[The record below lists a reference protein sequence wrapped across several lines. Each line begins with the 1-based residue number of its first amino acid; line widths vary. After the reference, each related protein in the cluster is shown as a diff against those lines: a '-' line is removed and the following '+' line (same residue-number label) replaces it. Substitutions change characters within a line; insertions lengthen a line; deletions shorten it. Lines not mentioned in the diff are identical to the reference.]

1 MGGTMKYFPVS
12 IAALMSL
19 AVPAVAGSID
29 VSGTG
34 HGTATSTPMSV
45 SDNLVVVHATTE
57 YTGFDGENPDNPMTS
72 FKGPCF
78 GSVLIKA
85 GVVSGGGNC
94 QYTDGDG
101 EMAVVSWTA
110 DGMSADGRTQG
121 NWEIVG
127 GSGKWAAAT
136 GGGRFDAGT
145 DDQGVYTNK
154 VTGEVSMP

>member
-1 MGGTMKYFPVS
+1 MGEAMKSFPATVAVMVS
-12 IAALMSL
+12 IAA
-19 AVPAVAGSID
+19 PCVAGSID

-34 HGTATSTPMSV
+34 HGTASSTPMPV
-45 SDNLVVVHATTE
+45 SDDLVVVHATTE
-57 YTGFDGENPDNPMTS
+57 YTGFDGNNPDNPMTT

-85 GVVSGGGNC
+85 GEVSGGGNC
-94 QYTDGDG
+94 QYTDDEG

-110 DGMSADGRTQG
+110 DSMSADGRTQG
-121 NWEIVG
+121 TWEIVG
-127 GSGKWAAAT
+127 GSGKWAKAS

-154 VTGEVSMP
+154 VTGELTMP